1 MINIDVDLGMSVI
14 NMTHTNVY
22 KVLEKRFSFLA
33 NSRERSQ
40 NKFRVLV
47 AFCLQIRY
55 CTNRKLPKTHGIEN
69 NPVLTP
75 HLLTKSSVPGNKPPR
90 STFSTNLN

>member
-47 AFCLQIRY
+47 AFCLQIRD
-55 CTNRKLPKTHGIEN
+55 CTKNIPTDN
-69 NPVLTP
+69 NPALTP
-75 HLLTKSSVPGNKPPR
+75 RLLTNSSVPGNKPPR